1 MIISRRPF
9 KSLAIVCLL
18 WSVSEAGFT
27 AIDAYEFSEPQIQE
41 RYSVLVEE
49 LRCPQC
55 LNTNLAGSDSM
66 IAKDLRREIHRL
78 VQAGKSDEEVRQFMY
93 ERYGD
98 FILYRPRVNKNTL
111 LLWFG
116 PLVLLG
122 LGLWFLHRFIFSRSK
137 ESVIDLSAEDQSK
150 LQELLDDT
158 ENR

>member
-1 MIISRRPF
+1 MFI
-9 KSLAIVCLL
+9 LCLV
-18 WSVSEAGFT
+18 WSMAQAGFS
-27 AIDAYEFSEPQIQE
+27 AIDAYEFADQQTQE
-41 RYSVLVEE
+41 RYRNLVDE

-78 VQAGKSDEEVRQFMY
+78 IQSGKSDDEIRQFMY

-98 FILYRPRVNKNTL
+98 FILYRPRVNQNTA

-116 PLVLLG
+116 PLLLLV
-122 LGLWFLHRFIFSRSK
+122 LGLWLLHRFIFQRSK
-137 ESVIDLSAEDQSK
+137 SSVVDLSAEDQSK

-158 ENR
+158 KND